1 MAVMDYRRAQALAEE
16 LIKTGQNKGK
26 SLEDLVREIITTSE
40 GAGAPGTAIGVV
52 APQPRK
58 VTPATP
64 APMQQGVPLV
74 APKPVAEAPAPEQA
88 APQRPAPRPSRF
100 TQMLNSTLA
109 EIDAG
114 EASMRQA
121 AESGQPVNI
130 IEQARLRGLKSRAQQ
145 LQDRVQAEETAALP
159 EEMQA
164 VFNRQQERLGRREE
178 LLAEAKARS
187 PWEAL
192 IAGGA
197 ALAQG
202 RRGESFGEA
211 LTRGLQAGV
220 QQYGRSRQEGE
231 EGAESIEEARDQVV
245 MNRYNAIEKARADAV
260 ALVNSGQEID
270 ERTLRLSKLTT
281 DEALNLALAPFAV
294 RKGQADTLA
303 AEAKARYAPEREKA
317 EIAYYNN
324 RGEGRGGSKTD
335 VEGRAD
341 RDELDDE
348 AAAYEG
354 ARAAYNASLRANGM
368 KASLVPTE
376 LTSAMLSAR
385 AKLEARSRAF
395 KRKYG
400 SSPYIGAESPTA
412 QTQSAA
418 TKGGAG
424 WSAIKF

>member
-1 MAVMDYRRAQALAEE
+1 MAAMDIRKARALAEQM
-16 LIKTGQNKGK
+16 IKSGQNKGLD
-26 SLEDLVREIITTSE
+26 LEDLVQQIVAESAA
-40 GAGAPGTAIGVV
+40 AGAPGTAIG
-52 APQPRK
+52 AAMMPPPRT

-64 APMQQGVPLV
+64 APVQPGVQLI
-74 APKPVAEAPAPEQA
+74 APKPTAPAPEQA
-88 APQRPAPRPSRF
+88 APERPAPRPSRF
-100 TQMLNSTLA
+100 RQMLDSTIT
-109 EIDAG
+109 EIGATEDA
-114 EASMRQA
+114 MRQA

-130 IEQARLRGLKSRAQQ
+130 IEQARLRGLRGRAQQ

-159 EEMQA
+159 EEMQT

-202 RRGESFGEA
+202 RRGERFTEA

-220 QQYGRSRQEGE
+220 QQYGRSRQEAE
-231 EGAESIEEARDQVV
+231 EGTENIAEARDQIV

-260 ALVNSGQEID
+260 AMVNSGQEID
-270 ERTLRLSKLTT
+270 ERTLRLSKLTS

-294 RKGQADTLA
+294 RKGQAEATK
-303 AEAKARYAPEREKA
+303 AEAEARFAPERQKA

-335 VEGRAD
+335 VEGRQD
-341 RDELDDE
+341 RNELDD
-348 AAAYEG
+348 AAAEYEG
-354 ARAAYNASLRANGM
+354 ARVAYNAALRQNDM

-376 LTSAMLSAR
+376 LTNAMLTTR

-395 KRKYG
+395 KRKNGY
-400 SSPYIGAESPTA
+400 SPYIGAESPAT